1 MYAQDGLRLR
11 FAGVQE
17 KLLVL
22 SRSGRYACLP
32 EIGSHEHMQLHVL
45 DYVFSDINIK
55 IASFLYQKQP
65 AVLLN
70 HLSDTRQD
78 TAT

>member
-1 MYAQDGLRLR
+1 MDAQDGLRFRWEYMQNCWFCLAA
-11 FAGVQE
+11 FDM
-17 KLLVL
+17 LV
-22 SRSGRYACLP
+22 CQ
-32 EIGSHEHMQLHVL
+32 EIGFHEHMQLSVL
-45 DYVFSDINIK
+45 DYVFSEINIK
-55 IASFLYQKQP
+55 IASFLYQKQH